1 MGGHSRERVP
11 CRGARPCE
19 ATVAGEGPGPAQRRG
34 TEATEHGAVSMVA
47 ATPGRGWEAARA
59 GADWASGVPRP
70 RPRGGSSGPR
80 DGDVLL
86 PAAPHAG
93 EADAAQAPSCTP

>member
-1 MGGHSRERVP
+1 MGGHSRDRVP

-59 GADWASGVPRP
+59 G
-70 RPRGGSSGPR
+70 GGLGEWCAPPTAQGR
-80 DGDVLL
+80 LIR
-86 PAAPHAG
+86 AARR
-93 EADAAQAPSCTP
+93 